1 MFPSDAPVAPAPAP
15 TFGRGRL
22 VAYAFVLLIVVSLV
36 VAPLLGDLGASL
48 PTAPVAAAPTHG
60 PDTVSVALGAPQTL
74 DPAAAGDAGS
84 TAVIGQIFEGLTTV
98 DASLVV
104 RPALAESWTFTD
116 GGRTAA
122 FTLREGL
129 TFSDALPLTAADV
142 KRSWMR
148 VLDPR
153 APSPLA
159 SLLDEVQGAA
169 EYTRGRG
176 SPDAVGIE
184 ADGRTLTVH
193 FSQPSTDFAAVA
205 ASPTLAIVPRVGT
218 GGGAFSPGPSFVA
231 SGAYIPVEAS
241 PTTITLRANDRYWA
255 GKPAIGTVE
264 VVTSF
269 GAGSPVE
276 DFLNGSVDLTPVD
289 SIDSAWIAWDKELGP
304 SLREGS
310 SLSVE
315 YLGFD
320 TAKPP
325 FDDVRVRRAF
335 AEAVDWQRVVTL
347 GSGGQDEPATGM
359 IPPAIPDRSPAD
371 FMPPFDPAAAR
382 ALLAGAGHAGGAGLP
397 PITLV
402 SNGNRYADAIA
413 AQLRENLGVSIAVE
427 TMDFNEYFDRLAVDP
442 PPMWTVDWVADYP
455 ARTAILRLLLGS
467 DQKNN
472 FGRWSSGAFDA
483 ALVAGSSA
491 TDPTAA
497 ATAFDRAEGIVRDES
512 PVVPLAYTT
521 NYSLSRDG
529 LLGAADNGL
538 GFVRLAGLAW
548 ADR

>member
-1 MFPSDAPVAPAPAP
+1 MFPTNAPVTPAPAPA
-15 TFGRGRL
+15 FGRSRL
-22 VAYAFVLLIVVSLV
+22 VAYAFVLLIVISLV
-36 VAPLLGDLGASL
+36 VAPLLDDLGGTL
-48 PTAPVAAAPTHG
+48 PSAPVAAAPTHG
-60 PDTVSVALGAPQTL
+60 PDMVSVALGAPQTL

-84 TAVIGQIFEGLTTV
+84 AAVIGQVFEGLTTV
-98 DASLVV
+98 DSGLVV
-104 RPALAESWTFTD
+104 RPTLAESWRFSD
-116 GGRTAA
+116 GGRTAV
-122 FTLREGL
+122 FTLREDL
-129 TFSDALPLTAADV
+129 TFSDGSPLTAADV

-176 SPDAVGIE
+176 TPDTVGIE
-184 ADGRTLTVH
+184 ADGRTLTIH
-193 FSQPSTDFAAVA
+193 FTRPSTDFAAVT
-205 ASPTLAIVPRVGT
+205 ASPTLAVVPRLGT
-218 GGGAFSPGPSFVA
+218 GPGAFSPGPSFVA
-231 SGAYIPVEAS
+231 SGGYIPISAS
-241 PTTITLRANDRYWA
+241 PTAITLRANDRYWA
-255 GKPAIGTVE
+255 GKPAIDTVE

-269 GAGSPVE
+269 GAGSPTE
-276 DFLNGSVDLTPVD
+276 EFQRGSVDLTPVD
-289 SIDSAWIAWDKELGP
+289 SIDSPWIAWDRELGP
-304 SLREGS
+304 ALREGS

-335 AEAVDWQRVVTL
+335 AEAVDWNRIVAL
-347 GSGGQDEPATGM
+347 GSGGRDVPATGM
-359 IPPAIPDRSPAD
+359 IPPAIPDRSSRD
-371 FMPPFDPAAAR
+371 FMPTFDAAKAR
-382 ALLAGAGHAGGAGLP
+382 ALLAQAGHAGGLGLP

-402 SNGNRYADAIA
+402 TNGNRYADAIA
-413 AQLRENLGVSIAVE
+413 AQLRENLDISIAVE
-427 TMDFNEYFDRLAVDP
+427 TMDFNEYFDRLATDP

-455 ARTAILRLLLGS
+455 DRTAILRLLLGS

-472 FGRWSSGAFDA
+472 FGRWSSSAFDA
-483 ALVAGSSA
+483 ALTEGSSA

-497 ATAFDRAEGIVRDES
+497 AAAFDRAEGIVRDEA

-521 NYSLSRDG
+521 SYWLSRDG
-529 LLGAADNGL
+529 LLGAAENGL
-538 GFVRLAGLAW
+538 GFIRLAGLAW